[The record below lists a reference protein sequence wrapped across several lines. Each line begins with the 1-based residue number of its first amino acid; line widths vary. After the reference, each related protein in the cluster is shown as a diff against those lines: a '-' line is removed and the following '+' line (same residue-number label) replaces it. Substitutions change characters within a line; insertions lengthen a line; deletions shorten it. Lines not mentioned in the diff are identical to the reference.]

1 MLDLTVKQLDAVRR
15 ILARHVPDR
24 EVRAFGSRVTG
35 RAWRYSD
42 LDLVI
47 LGAEPLP
54 ALTLAR
60 LRADFEDSDL
70 PFRVDVIEERD
81 LPAGTRPTLV
91 QLTRQTNAELF
102 AELDRLPPQPRT
114 REEIDRE
121 LAEERASW
129 N

>member
-1 MLDLTVKQLDAVRR
+1 MLDLSPTQLATVRR
-15 ILARHVPDR
+15 ILARQVPGR

-47 LGAEPLP
+47 MGAEPLP

-70 PFRVDVIEERD
+70 PFRVDVLEERD
-81 LPAGTRPTLV
+81 LPDAWSGSFTRDSEPLQPTASHGA
-91 QLTRQTNAELF
+91 TRHG
-102 AELDRLPPQPRT
+102 
-114 REEIDRE
+114 
-121 LAEERASW
+121 
-129 N
+129 

>member
-1 MLDLTVKQLDAVRR
+1 MLDLSPTQLATVRR
-15 ILARHVPDR
+15 ILARHVPER

-81 LPAGTRPTLV
+81 LPAGTRPNLV

-129 N
+129 D

>member
-1 MLDLTVKQLDAVRR
+1 MLDLTPEQRDTVTR
-15 ILARHVPDR
+15 ILARHVPER

-60 LRADFEDSDL
+60 
-70 PFRVDVIEERD
+70 
-81 LPAGTRPTLV
+81 
-91 QLTRQTNAELF
+91 
-102 AELDRLPPQPRT
+102 
-114 REEIDRE
+114 
-121 LAEERASW
+121 
-129 N
+129 

>member
-1 MLDLTVKQLDAVRR
+1 
-15 ILARHVPDR
+15 VPER

-47 LGAEPLP
+47 MGAEPLP

-70 PFRVDVIEERD
+70 PVRVDVLEERD
-81 LPAGTRPTLV
+81 LPRAERAALME
-91 QLTRQTNAELF
+91 QTEAVSVPAESLAAEL
-102 AELDRLPPQPRT
+102 RR
-114 REEIDRE
+114 
-121 LAEERASW
+121 
-129 N
+129 